1 MDEKLLVKTLLRHR
15 PATVAFVRAILVDAH
30 LAEDIFQDVSML
42 AVEKRAQ
49 FNDENHLAA
58 WLRTAAKHRALNAIR
73 DRKAG
78 PIHLDADVVE
88 SLDAHWPNPPGDSGE
103 ISEALAACL
112 DELSDYARKLITL
125 RYEQELSGQRLADAV
140 GRNAATVTVALSRTR
155 RTLHNCIRAR
165 LEGDAQ

>member
-42 AVEKRAQ
+42 AVEKRET
-49 FNDENHLAA
+49 FNDADHLAA
-58 WLRTAAKHRALNAIR
+58 WLRTAAKHRTLNAIR
-73 DRKAG
+73 DRRAG

-88 SLDAHWPNPPGDSGE
+88 SLDAHWPAAPGDSSE
-103 ISEALAACL
+103 ISEALAVCL
-112 DELSDYARKLITL
+112 GELSDYARRLITL
-125 RYEQELSGQRLADAV
+125 RYESNLSGQALADAV
-140 GRNAATVTVALSRTR
+140 GRKAPTVTVALSRTR

-165 LEGDAQ
+165 LGEDAK